1 MHLYT
6 KHSTCH
12 ICNANNNYTLVFS
25 ACLKW
30 RWTLRRIRKLYEHH
44 TNCLWRKIEW
54 RQKKVSKLSFWTWCL
69 FNRSWLFQQLS
80 LHVFLVHFMSWR
92 NRNSFLQNEWF
103 LKDLY
108 IYIWMSAT
116 RNICEIIPKHLEQT
130 EHLQERNSSRS
141 SSSYTEE
148 EKLFMEKMHL
158 YEMSL
163 DHCQALILT
172 SFSPNTE
179 NPDDFYLL
187 PIYLNSVIVLE

>member
-1 MHLYT
+1 
-6 KHSTCH
+6 
-12 ICNANNNYTLVFS
+12 
-25 ACLKW
+25 
-30 RWTLRRIRKLYEHH
+30 
-44 TNCLWRKIEW
+44 
-54 RQKKVSKLSFWTWCL
+54 
-69 FNRSWLFQQLS
+69 
-80 LHVFLVHFMSWR
+80 
-92 NRNSFLQNEWF
+92 
-103 LKDLY
+103 
-108 IYIWMSAT
+108 MSAT

-163 DHCQALILT
+163 DYCQALILT

-187 PIYLNSVIVLE
+187 PIYLNPVIVLE

>member
-1 MHLYT
+1 MN
-6 KHSTCH
+6 
-12 ICNANNNYTLVFS
+12 IIQIAFGG
-25 ACLKW
+25 
-30 RWTLRRIRKLYEHH
+30 KLNEDKKRSVSFLFEHG
-44 TNCLWRKIEW
+44 
-54 RQKKVSKLSFWTWCL
+54 VSLTDHDF
-69 FNRSWLFQQLS
+69 FQQLS
-80 LHVFLVHFMSWR
+80 LHAFLVHFMSWR

-108 IYIWMSAT
+108 IYIWMSTT

>member
-1 MHLYT
+1 MN
-6 KHSTCH
+6 
-12 ICNANNNYTLVFS
+12 IIQIAFGG
-25 ACLKW
+25 
-30 RWTLRRIRKLYEHH
+30 KLNEDKKRSVSFLFEHG
-44 TNCLWRKIEW
+44 
-54 RQKKVSKLSFWTWCL
+54 VSLTDHDF
-69 FNRSWLFQQLS
+69 FQQLS
-80 LHVFLVHFMSWR
+80 LHAFLARFMSWR
-92 NRNSFLQNEWF
+92 NRNSLLQKEYF
-103 LKDLY
+103 LKDFCIC

>member
-1 MHLYT
+1 MN
-6 KHSTCH
+6 
-12 ICNANNNYTLVFS
+12 IIQIAFGG
-25 ACLKW
+25 
-30 RWTLRRIRKLYEHH
+30 KLNEDKKRSVSFLFEHG
-44 TNCLWRKIEW
+44 
-54 RQKKVSKLSFWTWCL
+54 VSLTDHDF
-69 FNRSWLFQQLS
+69 FQQLS
-80 LHVFLVHFMSWR
+80 LHAFLARFMSWR
-92 NRNSFLQNEWF
+92 NRNSLLQKEYF
-103 LKDLY
+103 LKDFCIY

-187 PIYLNSVIVLE
+187 PIYLNSVIVLD

>member
-1 MHLYT
+1 MN
-6 KHSTCH
+6 
-12 ICNANNNYTLVFS
+12 IIQIAFGG
-25 ACLKW
+25 
-30 RWTLRRIRKLYEHH
+30 KLNEDKKRSVSFLFEHGVSLTDH
-44 TNCLWRKIEW
+44 DFF
-54 RQKKVSKLSFWTWCL
+54 QK
-69 FNRSWLFQQLS
+69 LS
-80 LHVFLVHFMSWR
+80 LHAFLVHFMSWR

-108 IYIWMSAT
+108 IYIWMSTT
-116 RNICEIIPKHLEQT
+116 RNIFEIIPKHLEQT